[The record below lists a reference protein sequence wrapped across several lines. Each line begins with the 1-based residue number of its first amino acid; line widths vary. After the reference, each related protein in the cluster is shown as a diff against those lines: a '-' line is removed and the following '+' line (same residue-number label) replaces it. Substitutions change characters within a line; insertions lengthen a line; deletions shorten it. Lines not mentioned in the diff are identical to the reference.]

1 MKKAILV
8 WTAIMT
14 AGLLA
19 LSGCGK
25 KETGQAGEYTNL
37 ADKESRKA
45 VVAELE
51 ACGVTKEQ
59 TATLEKWAEDY
70 HEITAKSYS
79 YPKGFTALPK
89 DGMDYT
95 SILMDDSA
103 KPYSYLQ
110 VLNCRLT
117 AFNLIKNQLT
127 TAETGNDTDLWLMFD
142 IDAID
147 TMPEYQLTK
156 EERADFL
163 TLFNQVSVE
172 GTSTLEEHEQK
183 IQEAWKERDI
193 QISGD
198 KLSLISVYLHAPEDQ
213 ARFVGHTGVLAD
225 TKDGLLF
232 VEKYSAMDP
241 FQATY
246 FKDRAE
252 LKDYLLARPDLYG
265 DKTELAPIIMENGN
279 VME

>member
-14 AGLLA
+14 AGMLA
-19 LSGCGK
+19 LAGCGK

-45 VVAELE
+45 VVGELE

-59 TATLEKWAEDY
+59 TAALEKWAEDY

-79 YPKGFTALPK
+79 YPKGFTVLPK
-89 DGMDYT
+89 DGMDYS

-110 VLNCRLT
+110 VSNCRLT

-142 IDAID
+142 ID
-147 TMPEYQLTK
+147 PLT
-156 EERADFL
+156 RCR
-163 TLFNQVSVE
+163 N
-172 GTSTLEEHEQK
+172 
-183 IQEAWKERDI
+183 
-193 QISGD
+193 IS
-198 KLSLISVYLHAPEDQ
+198 
-213 ARFVGHTGVLAD
+213 
-225 TKDGLLF
+225 
-232 VEKYSAMDP
+232 
-241 FQATY
+241 
-246 FKDRAE
+246 
-252 LKDYLLARPDLYG
+252 
-265 DKTELAPIIMENGN
+265 
-279 VME
+279 